1 MSQSWLSGY
10 KLREGER
17 LERLHY
23 STLVMTWLKITRG
36 VLCRSRSDEI
46 VNGCWVD
53 QTNSDP
59 FKPELIG

>member
-36 VLCRSRSDEI
+36 VLCLHRSDEI
-46 VNGCWVD
+46 VNGRIKQFLILLSLSCWV
-53 QTNSDP
+53 
-59 FKPELIG
+59 KM